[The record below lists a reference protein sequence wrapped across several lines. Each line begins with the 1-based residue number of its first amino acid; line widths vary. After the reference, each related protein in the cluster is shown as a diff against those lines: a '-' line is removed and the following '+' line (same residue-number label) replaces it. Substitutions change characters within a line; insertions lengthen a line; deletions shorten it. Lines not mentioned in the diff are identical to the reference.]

1 MQGRYHLG
9 GKEFDLTTEDME
21 INSTNFSV
29 SKNGDI
35 KATSGEIGGFT
46 LGTNEFIADLTSEKI
61 AKHTYTSA
69 DKTRLRDIML
79 GNITPTSS
87 DYDKYDFDYSGKF
100 TSKDAVILARIILG
114 AETGK
119 ASFILDTKNSEKAIS
134 IKREDGQE
142 IVNLGLFGGYISS
155 LATENLTSN
164 AMVTSGDSFIVSK
177 ERTIDG
183 WWASMGVSSLNNV
196 DGGSLSLYNA
206 QGNNPISMY
215 AQTGE
220 INCVSINPTSK
231 EENKKNFEKFGNAL
245 DIIKN
250 TEIYKYNLKDEE
262 NSTKKH
268 IGFVIGDKYKYSEE
282 ITSRNNDAVDLY
294 SFVSVCCKAIQEQ
307 QAEIEM
313 LKDKINKLEGGEK

>member
-46 LGTNEFIADLTSEKI
+46 LGTNTFMTNLVSEKM
-61 AKHTYTSA
+61 AKYTYTAA
-69 DKTRLRDIML
+69 DQTRLQNIIKGD
-79 GNITPTSS
+79 ITPTSS
-87 DYDKYDFDYSGKF
+87 DYDKYDFDYSGRF
-100 TSKDAVILARIILG
+100 TSRDSVILARIING
-114 AETGK
+114 TETGE

-134 IKREDGQE
+134 IKRANGEE
-142 IVNLGLFGGYISS
+142 TLNLGLFGCYMSYLTADNIYS
-155 LATENLTSN
+155 TSN
-164 AMVTSGDSFIVSK
+164 VTTNNAFVVKKKDGS
-177 ERTIDG
+177 ID
-183 WWASMGVSSLNNV
+183 WAYLGEGTYNDIYGGVFH
-196 DGGSLSLYNA
+196 LYNN
-206 QGNNPISMY
+206 QGISPISMF

-231 EENKKNFEKFGNAL
+231 EENKKNFKRLESGL

-250 TEIYKYNLKDEE
+250 IDIYKYNLKNEE
-262 NSTKKH
+262 DNTKKH
-268 IGFVIGDKYKYSEE
+268 IGFVIGDEYKYSKD
-282 ITSRNNDAVDLY
+282 ITSKNNDGVDLY